1 MPGKDGAAKGAADI
15 KALEDRR
22 YAAMLAGDVETLRE
36 LSSERLVYTHSN
48 AERDDRRS
56 YLDKVASRHFHYLEI
71 SRPEETVSILGDT
84 AIVVGRM
91 VARVLI
97 AGEEKRLDNRSLAV
111 WARDGGHWAF
121 LAYQPTPL
129 PK

>member
-1 MPGKDGAAKGAADI
+1 MAGRERATKDATDV

-22 YAAMLAGDVETLRE
+22 YAAMLAADVAALRD
-36 LSSERLVYTHSN
+36 LSSDRLAYTHSN
-48 AERDDRRS
+48 GDRDDRQS

-71 SRPEETVSILGDT
+71 ERPEEIISVLGDT

-97 AGEEKRLDNRSLAV
+97 AGHEKRLDNRSLAV
-111 WARDGGHWAF
+111 WARDGGRWVF
-121 LAYQPTPL
+121 LAYQPTPV